1 MLRAILSTT
10 VVLAA
15 LCLICGAAVI
25 GTKPKPLV
33 NAEFRFQ
40 QFSDGKRCFGFGCR
54 HEKDRYQFTSN
65 SFWSNQKS
73 DLHMPASKT
82 LRAFSL

>member
-33 NAEFRFQ
+33 NAEFGFQ

-54 HEKDRYQFTSN
+54 HEKDRYQF
-65 SFWSNQKS
+65 
-73 DLHMPASKT
+73 ASKQF
-82 LRAFSL
+82 LE